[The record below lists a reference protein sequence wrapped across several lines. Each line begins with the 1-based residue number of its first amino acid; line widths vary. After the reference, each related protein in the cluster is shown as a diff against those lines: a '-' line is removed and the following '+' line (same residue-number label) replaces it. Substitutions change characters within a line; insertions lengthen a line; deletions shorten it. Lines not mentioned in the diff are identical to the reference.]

1 MAKKPSKPD
10 ADQGRVI
17 ENRKARH
24 DYHILETLEC
34 GLVLRGPEVK
44 SVRDGKVT
52 IVDGFVR
59 ADAGTGPGG
68 RPIAPTLTV
77 FGINIE
83 PYGPAG
89 PRKDNPKRARLL
101 LAHKK
106 EIVKLHRQASEK
118 GFTLVPLKIYFKNG
132 YAKVLVGLCKGK
144 QEHDKRR
151 SIAERE
157 NKRDLARAMSRRA

>member
-1 MAKKPSKPD
+1 
-10 ADQGRVI
+10 VI

-24 DYHILETLEC
+24 EYHILETLEC
-34 GLVLRGPEVK
+34 GIMLRGPEVK

-59 ADAGTGPGG
+59 ADAGTGPAGK
-68 RPIAPTLTV
+68 PIPPALTV

-89 PRKDNPKRARLL
+89 PRKDNPKRARTL
-101 LAHKK
+101 LAHTK
-106 EIVKLHRQASEK
+106 EILKLHKQASEK
-118 GFTLVPLKIYFKNG
+118 GVTLVPLKIYFRNG
-132 YAKVLVGLCKGK
+132 FAKVLVGLARGK

-151 SIAERE
+151 AIAERE
-157 NKRDLARAMSRRA
+157 NKRDLARAISKRVGR